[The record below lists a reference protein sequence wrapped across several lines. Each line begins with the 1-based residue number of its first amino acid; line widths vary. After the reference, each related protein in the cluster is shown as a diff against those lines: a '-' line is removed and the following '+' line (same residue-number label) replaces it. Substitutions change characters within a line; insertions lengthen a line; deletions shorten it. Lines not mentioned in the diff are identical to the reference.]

1 MCRYRLRRR
10 SLTLFNAVDTVPNG
24 AETAPRGA
32 QFAVRIGRQVL
43 PTDQLFSNYL
53 AVLIAS
59 IAGFILVFTALIAS
73 RLLAPFSEER
83 EKGTT
88 YECGML
94 PLRRA
99 STNVGN
105 RFYLYAILFIIFD
118 VEAVFIFPWALSFVG
133 VGPLAYWTMVVFI
146 GILALGLVYAWKK
159 GALQWR

>member
-1 MCRYRLRRR
+1 MDPVE
-10 SLTLFNAVDTVPNG
+10 TLYNNYIPVLVAVG
-24 AETAPRGA
+24 
-32 QFAVRIGRQVL
+32 IG
-43 PTDQLFSNYL
+43 F
-53 AVLIAS
+53 
-59 IAGFILVFTALIAS
+59 GLVFTALIAA

-99 STNVGN
+99 STNVGM
-105 RFYLYAILFIIFD
+105 RFYLYALLFIIFD

-133 VGPLAYWTMVVFI
+133 VGAMAYWTMVVFI
-146 GILALGLVYAWKK
+146 AILGLGLGYAWKK